1 MQEVHVQYFVSIELT
16 RQNNNRLGQAVDR
29 TLTLAT
35 NVVTDRPRDPGGARA
50 TGAGARRRPSG
61 PASSSAR

>member
-1 MQEVHVQYFVSIELT
+1 MQEVHLQYFVSIELT

-35 NVVTDRPRDPGGARA
+35 NVVTDRAGDPGRARPPGAA
-50 TGAGARRRPSG
+50 
-61 PASSSAR
+61 